1 MFDNNIGTIIWLTNL
16 SRSSKNGYVFPLG
29 DAGYV
34 VDLIILRCFFCGYSE
49 HMALQLKSLVLIAGV
64 LHSYFLVQLKLCR
77 NQSTDPKHEVVK
89 GLGETV
95 RQ

>member
-16 SRSSKNGYVFPLG
+16 SRSSKNWYVFSLG

-34 VDLIILRCFFCGYSE
+34 VDLIILKCFFCGYSE
-49 HMALQLKSLVLIAGV
+49 HTALHLKSLVLIAGV

-77 NQSTDPKHEVVK
+77 NQSTEPKHEVVK
-89 GLGETV
+89 GPGETV